1 MRHVNP
7 GALLAAALATFAT
20 GARATED
27 RADSVLEE
35 IIVRAAWRPVRAVD
49 LPASVTVLDQDAVRL
64 AGQQSFADLTAM
76 VPNLNWAG
84 DSSRPRYFQLRGVGE
99 LEQYQGAPNA
109 SVGFLIDDMDFSGL
123 GGAATLLDVDRI
135 EVLRGPQATRYGA
148 NALAGLIY
156 VRSAEP
162 EPEAG
167 ARLGAGVGDYGT
179 RSVDAVV
186 TGPVPTLDSGFRL
199 AAGHYYSDG
208 YYHNAYLGRSDTN
221 RFDESTLK
229 GRWRYAPSADLTVDL
244 ALLYAQLD
252 NGYDAFAIDN
262 SRTTQSDHPGSD
274 VQHSTG
280 ASLNA
285 RLAPPGRV
293 ALTTIASW
301 VRSRVTY
308 GYDGDWGNPRLW
320 APYTSRYDYTE
331 TTHRTRETRTL
342 ELRLASPESASW
354 QWLVGAYGNE
364 LTEAYDDRS
373 LGAYTDPV
381 SGLSTTDTTV
391 TSDYRARSGAVFADL
406 SAKVASRLTVAAGLR
421 AERRTARYDGSTS
434 DAVNA
439 VLIPAHFAP
448 VDRLWGG
455 QASLSYALDADRVA
469 YAALSRG
476 YKAGGFNLSQG
487 LQDDQVVF
495 RPEWDVNAELGF
507 RGAFAAHRLQ
517 TSVTAFYVVRHDA
530 QIKTSTQSD
539 PKDPNTFVL
548 YTGNAASG
556 RNYGLEA
563 DASGRV
569 GAGLELGA
577 SLGLL
582 QTEFRDFTQ
591 SGSAV
596 TGVTRELANAPHW
609 QAAVNATWHGPAGS
623 YLRIDATGMGSYYF
637 DLPPNPTRSSAY
649 GLLNARLGLER
660 SRYSVDIHVRNA
672 LDKRYPVRGFY
683 FGDEPPDFP
692 NKLYLQLGEPRTFG
706 VRFAVKLGGMAR

>member
-1 MRHVNP
+1 MKR
-7 GALLAAALATFAT
+7 GRLLAAALAIA
-20 GARATED
+20 ASRAQAVED
-27 RADSVLEE
+27 RADNVLEE
-35 IIVRAAWRPVRAVD
+35 IIVRAALRPVRAAD
-49 LPASVTVLDQDAVRL
+49 LPASVTVLDQDVVRR

-156 VRSAEP
+156 VRSADP
-162 EPEAG
+162 GQTAG
-167 ARLGAGVGDYGT
+167 ARFGAGIGDYGT
-179 RSVDAVV
+179 RSIDAVV
-186 TGPVPTLDSGFRL
+186 TGPVPALDSGFRL
-199 AAGHYYSDG
+199 AAGHYASDG

-221 RFDESTLK
+221 RFDETTLK

-244 ALLYAQLD
+244 ALLHVQLD

-262 SRTTQSDHPGSD
+262 SRTTRSDRPGSD

-285 RLAPPGRV
+285 RFAPAGGV
-293 ALTTIASW
+293 SVTTIASW
-301 VRSRVTY
+301 VRSQVTF
-308 GYDGDWGNPRLW
+308 GYDGDWGNPELW

-331 TTHRTRETRTL
+331 TTHRTRETRAL
-342 ELRLASPESASW
+342 ELRLASPDSAHW
-354 QWLVGAYGNE
+354 RWLVGAYGNE

-373 LGAYTDPV
+373 LGAYADPLY
-381 SGLSTTDTTV
+381 GLSTADTTV
-391 TSDYRARSGAVFADL
+391 TSDYRARTGAVFADL
-406 SAKVASRLTVAAGLR
+406 STSAASQLTVIAGLR
-421 AERRTARYDGSTS
+421 AERRSARYDGITN
-434 DAVNA
+434 DAVS
-439 VLIPAHFAP
+439 VVQVPAHFAP

-455 QASLSYALDADRVA
+455 QASLSYALDADRGF
-469 YAALSRG
+469 YTTLSRG

-487 LQDDQVVF
+487 LLPDQVVF
-495 RPEWDVNAELGF
+495 RPEWDLNAEIGF
-507 RGAFAAHRLQ
+507 KGSFAARRVQ
-517 TSVTAFYVVRHDA
+517 ASVTAFYVIRHDA

-556 RNYGLEA
+556 KNYGLEA
-563 DASGRV
+563 DVSGRLDS
-569 GAGLELGA
+569 GLELGA

-596 TGVTRELANAPHW
+596 TGVSRELANAPHW

-637 DLPPNPTRSSAY
+637 DLPPNPTRSTAY
-649 GLLNARLGLER
+649 GLLNAKFGVDRT
-660 SRYSVDIHVRNA
+660 RYSVDIHVRNV
-672 LDKRYPVRGFY
+672 LDRRYPVRGFY
-683 FGDEPPDFP
+683 FGDEPPDFA

-706 VRFAVKLGGMAR
+706 IQVAVKTGGMAR